1 MDIQDLK
8 KKKKQITKISTRT
21 KKDQI
26 RLTDEGKWTLI
37 VNTGFPFQSFVTSL
51 HIIFLVYNTH
61 CSIELLLYVHQK
73 HLSQVITCCAAFRTH
88 KAMCVRVHLKC
99 VLKRLQSAIVN

>member
-26 RLTDEGKWTLI
+26 EGKCTLI

-61 CSIELLLYVHQK
+61 CSIELLFMYIK
-73 HLSQVITCCAAFRTH
+73 SIYH
-88 KAMCVRVHLKC
+88 K
-99 VLKRLQSAIVN
+99 